1 MRLVG
6 VPGILKVMLSL
17 SRATFCSVDALFGL
31 SVIQQTS
38 GPNIAIFPLLTAR
51 LLVQK
56 VDLSRR

>member
-17 SRATFCSVDALFGL
+17 SRATFCSVDALLGL
-31 SVIQQTS
+31 SVVQQTS
-38 GPNIAIFPLLTAR
+38 GSSVAIFPLLTAR

-56 VDLSRR
+56 VDLLRR